1 MSASHVNTRIWQWRK
16 GTHRRLTSGS
26 DVPTTVTSVAWSS
39 WVCSL
44 PGGQAFHNPEISTA
58 VPVDKLKKRR
68 SGQSWIDKQIHKL
81 QLRFGENILHRLC
94 RLQDCLQWFHSRAI
108 GDLREC
114 KTLLFPY
121 RSNKPVDSD
130 FLIFEPTAPS
140 LAGLEDL
147 RTSLGR
153 STRPD

>member
-1 MSASHVNTRIWQWRK
+1 MSASHINTRILQWRK
-16 GTHRRLTSGS
+16 GAHRRLTSGS
-26 DVPTTVTSVAWSS
+26 DVPTTVTSVVWSS

-58 VPVDKLKKRR
+58 VPVDKLEKRR
-68 SGQSWIDKQIHKL
+68 SGQSCVDKHIQKL
-81 QLRFGENILHRLC
+81 QLRFGENTLHCLC
-94 RLQDCLQWFHSRAI
+94 RLQNSLQWLHSRAI
-108 GDLREC
+108 GDLCEC

-130 FLIFEPTAPS
+130 FLVLKPTG
-140 LAGLEDL
+140 AGLARLKDL

-153 STRPD
+153 STWPD